1 MRKTVFTILMCM
13 MCLISFAQ
21 SPHKPAVMFS
31 FMNNYVILTESICD
45 AKGYNGTTP
54 LCVFVKCDTKSN
66 TAKIARVEPLKNT
79 ETPGYFKS
87 VIQNMIP
94 KYAGV
99 NFDEHDQVDCVSGA
113 TYSSRA
119 VKENVKAAYQY
130 FIEKRR

>member
-1 MRKTVFTILMCM
+1 

-21 SPHKPAVMFS
+21 APHKPAVMFS

-45 AKGYNGTTP
+45 AKGYNGITP
-54 LCVFVKCDTKSN
+54 LCVFVKYDKKTN
-66 TAKIARVEPLKNT
+66 TAKIVKVEPLENR

-94 KYAGV
+94 KYAGL
-99 NFDEHDQVDCVSGA
+99 NFDDHDEVDCVSGA

-119 VKENVKAAYQY
+119 VKENIKAAYNY
-130 FIEKRR
+130 FIEKRK

>member
-21 SPHKPAVMFS
+21 APHKPAVMFS

-54 LCVFVKCDTKSN
+54 LCVFVKYDKKTN
-66 TAKIARVEPLKNT
+66 TAKIVKVEPLENR

-94 KYAGV
+94 KYAGL
-99 NFDEHDQVDCVSGA
+99 NFDDHDEVDCVSGA

-119 VKENVKAAYQY
+119 VKENIKAAYQY
-130 FIEKRR
+130 FIENRK

>member
-21 SPHKPAVMFS
+21 APHKPAVMFS

-45 AKGYNGTTP
+45 TKGYNGTTP
-54 LCVFVKCDTKSN
+54 LCVFVKYDKETN
-66 TAKIARVEPLKNT
+66 TAKIVKVEPLENR

-94 KYAGV
+94 KYAGL
-99 NFDEHDQVDCVSGA
+99 NFDVHDEVDCVSGA

-119 VKENVKAAYQY
+119 VKENIKAAYNY
-130 FIEKRR
+130 FIENRR